1 MIDHLLTIV
10 PPWLVILLVV
20 FGVVN
25 GTVAYLIFMERKVAS
40 WVQDRI
46 GPNRVGPWGLL
57 QSVADGIKM
66 FVKEDYRPAGT
77 DKVLFTLAPCLMMT
91 VIIAAMAVIPWGG
104 ILQGTRTF
112 SVADDPFTKMGH
124 PPIIEAAQA
133 VIPAGF
139 YLVGQPVVTNG
150 IAEVTYRYSFQ
161 ISDVNLGVLYLVA
174 MLSLGVY
181 GIVLG
186 GWSSNNKFSFLGG
199 MRAAAQMI
207 SYEIPF
213 GMSLLTIIVMFGTF
227 SLGDIIAAQS
237 HNWMGFLPAWNVF
250 TQPLAFILFLAC
262 IHAEA
267 NRSPFDLAECEQE
280 LIGGYH
286 TEYSSMRFGLFF
298 LGEYTSM
305 VVTSAVCVAL
315 FFGGWHL
322 PGLTDGTDPANPAV
336 TSSLTLAV
344 LRALVYFAKI
354 IVIIFVFMWVRWS
367 LPRFRFDQLMGLAW
381 KGMVPISLLILLSTT
396 LAIYF
401 LRVGQPTRN
410 VTSPTAMMISGKEA
424 VVLLAM
430 NVVLL
435 AVVLLGRRLLPAG
448 PPVNRRLAIPCSRF
462 SSATECVDQ

>member
-10 PPWLVILLVV
+10 PPWLIILLVV
-20 FGVVN
+20 FGVVL

-66 FVKEDYRPAGT
+66 LVKEDYRPAGT

-91 VIIAAMAVIPWGG
+91 VIIGAMAVIPWGG
-104 ILQGTRTF
+104 ILQGTRSF
-112 SVADDPFTKMGH
+112 NVAGGQ
-124 PPIIEAAQA
+124 AAQMA
-133 VIPAGF
+133 RQVIPAGA
-139 YLVGQPVVTNG
+139 YVVGQPVITGDV
-150 IAEVTYRYSFQ
+150 AQVTYRYSFQ
-161 ISDVNLGVLYLVA
+161 IADVNLGVLYLVA

-181 GIVLG
+181 GIVIG

-207 SYEIPF
+207 SYEVPF
-213 GMSLLTIIVMFGTF
+213 GLSLLTIIVMFGTF

-250 TQPLAFILFLAC
+250 TQPLAFILFLTC

-298 LGEYTSM
+298 LGEYTGM

-336 TSSLTLAV
+336 TTSLTLAV

-381 KGMVPISLLILLSTT
+381 KGMIPVSLLILMGTT
-396 LAIYF
+396 LVIYF
-401 LRVGQPTRN
+401 LRIGQPARDVTRPADM
-410 VTSPTAMMISGKEA
+410 VISGKEA
-424 VVLLAM
+424 GVLLAM

-435 AVVLLGRRLLPAG
+435 AVVLVGRRLLPAG
-448 PPVNRRLAIPCSRF
+448 PAVNRRLTIPGSRF
-462 SSATECVDQ
+462 SATTSG

>member
-66 FVKEDYRPAGT
+66 FMKEDYRPAGT

-91 VIIAAMAVIPWGG
+91 VIVGAMAVIPWGG
-104 ILQGTRTF
+104 ILQGTRSF
-112 SVADDPFTKMGH
+112 NIAG
-124 PPIIEAAQA
+124 AQTA
-133 VIPAGF
+133 QQVIPAGA
-139 YLVGQPVVTNG
+139 YVVGEPVVTNG
-150 IAEVTYRYSFQ
+150 VAEVTYRYSFQ
-161 ISDVNLGVLYLVA
+161 IADINLGVLYLVA

-207 SYEIPF
+207 SYEVPF
-213 GMSLLTIIVMFGTF
+213 GLSLLTIIVMFGTF

-237 HNWMGFLPAWNVF
+237 HNWMGFLPAWNIF
-250 TQPLAFILFLAC
+250 TQPLAFILFLTC

-298 LGEYTSM
+298 LGEYTGM

-322 PGLTDGTDPANPAV
+322 PGLTDGTDPSNPAV
-336 TSSLTLAV
+336 TSSLTLAL
-344 LRALVYFAKI
+344 LRALVYFIKI
-354 IVIIFVFMWVRWS
+354 IGIIFIFMWVRWS

-381 KGMVPISLLILLSTT
+381 KGMIPVSLLILLGTT
-396 LAIYF
+396 LVIYF
-401 LRVGQPTRN
+401 LRVGQAARN
-410 VTSPTAMMISGKEA
+410 VTSPAAMEISGTEA
-424 VVLLAM
+424 GVLLAM

-435 AVVLLGRRLLPAG
+435 AVILVGRRLLPAG
-448 PPVNRRLAIPCSRF
+448 PPVNRRLAIPGSRF
-462 SSATECVDQ
+462 SPAISE